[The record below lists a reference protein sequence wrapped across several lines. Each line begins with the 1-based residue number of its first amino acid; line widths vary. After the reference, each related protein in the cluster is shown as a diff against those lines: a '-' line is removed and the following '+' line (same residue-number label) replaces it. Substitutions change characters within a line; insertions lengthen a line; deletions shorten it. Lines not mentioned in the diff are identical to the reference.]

1 MQQAIL
7 IRLIYIDY
15 VLFINQNILIPH
27 TIIMHTFCVAT
38 NNLFFKQKHY
48 YLIGLLLYITL
59 AYQSKIVIDHG
70 IM

>member
-1 MQQAIL
+1 MHQTVL

-15 VLFINQNILIPH
+15 VLFINQNSLNMH
-27 TIIMHTFCVAT
+27 TIIMHTFCAAAYS
-38 NNLFFKQKHY
+38 LFFKQKHY

-59 AYQSKIVIDHG
+59 AYQSKTVIDNG